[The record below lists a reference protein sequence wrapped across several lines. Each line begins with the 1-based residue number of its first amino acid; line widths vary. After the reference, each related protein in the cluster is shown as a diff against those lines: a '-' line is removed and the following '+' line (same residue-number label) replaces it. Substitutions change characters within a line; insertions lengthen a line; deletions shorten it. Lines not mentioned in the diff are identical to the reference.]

1 MSTQSNALSKII
13 SNVLIF
19 LGVVLVGAYIV
30 YLPMPELFQAGGFE
44 NLSIVL
50 YGLASAGSAFVAWGM
65 IMGSM
70 KGDSVTRAQVLT
82 ASACGF
88 ALLALM
94 RLVTAVFPP
103 EVFQAMI
110 FLPAGEFVA
119 FSIIAVILLKSR

>member
-1 MSTQSNALSKII
+1 MSAQSNTLSKII
-13 SNVLIF
+13 SKVLIF
-19 LGVVLVGAYIV
+19 LGVVLVGTYVV
-30 YLPMPELFQAGGFE
+30 YLPMPGLFQADAFA

-70 KGDSVTRAQVLT
+70 NGDSVTRAQVLT
-82 ASACGF
+82 ASAAGF
-88 ALLALM
+88 ALLAFM

-119 FSIIAVILLKSR
+119 FSVIAMILLKSR